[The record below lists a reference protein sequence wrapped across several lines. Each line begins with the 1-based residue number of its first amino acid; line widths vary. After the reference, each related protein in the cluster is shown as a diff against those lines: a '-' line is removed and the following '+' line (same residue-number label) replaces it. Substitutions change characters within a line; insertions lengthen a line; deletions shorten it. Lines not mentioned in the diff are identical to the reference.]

1 MWVTYKLS
9 MRILI
14 SAESFLPRSNG
25 VTNSVLR
32 AAEYLTRNGHQVL
45 IIASGEGPQDVD
57 GVEVRR
63 VPALALQTFAQID
76 IPGISRNSIVKIIR
90 EFSPDIVHLASPFLL
105 GEQVRKAAVI
115 CSVPVIANFQTD
127 VSGFINFYGLT
138 TAKSLIERRIRKIHN
153 GSTITL
159 APSSDS
165 ENYLRSLGVNHIVR
179 WGRGVDL
186 KQFNPSWR
194 SNSVRRS
201 WGADAETC
209 VIGFVGRLA
218 PEKQVHKLAFL
229 NDVGVLTGKKVKF
242 VIVGDGPSRSALEKS
257 FASALFLGHLSGD
270 ALSKAMA
277 SMDFLVTTGENETF
291 CQVIQEAMAAG
302 LPVVAPEIGGPRD
315 LINPEITGLFY
326 TPGDNFDIRKRVLSL
341 VNFDQKRDQMSLAAF
356 NSVQSRTWDSVC
368 AELLGIYENVLADQ
382 RRSGQAS

>member
-1 MWVTYKLS
+1 
-9 MRILI
+9 MRVLI

-32 AAEYLTRNGHQVL
+32 AAEYLTRNGHHVL

-63 VPALALQTFAQID
+63 VPAIALQTFAQID
-76 IPGISRNSIVKIIR
+76 IPGISRNSIVKIIK
-90 EFSPDIVHLASPFLL
+90 EFSPDVIHLASPFLL

-165 ENYLRSLGVNHIVR
+165 ESYLQHLGVNHIIR

-201 WGADAETC
+201 WGADAGTC

-257 FASALFLGHLSGD
+257 FPTALFLGHLSGD

-277 SMDFLVTTGENETF
+277 SMDLLVTTGENETF

-315 LINPEITGLFY
+315 LVNPEITGLFY

-368 AELLGIYENVLADQ
+368 AELLGIYENVLANQ
-382 RRSGQAS
+382 RKSGQAS